1 MTGIWDHLVALRDGS
16 APDKLAQDSE
26 DTVGASLLAKD
37 RKAVPNK
44 DDSDQK
50 SKNTVSPSP

>member
-1 MTGIWDHLVALRDGS
+1 MIWDHLVVLRDGS
-16 APDKLAQDSE
+16 APDKLAQGSE